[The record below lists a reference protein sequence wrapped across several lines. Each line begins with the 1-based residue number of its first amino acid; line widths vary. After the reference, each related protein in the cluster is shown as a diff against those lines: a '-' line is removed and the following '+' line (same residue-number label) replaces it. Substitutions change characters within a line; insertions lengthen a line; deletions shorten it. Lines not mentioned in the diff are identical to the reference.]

1 MNSTS
6 RALMATGLALIAAG
20 LGYYLWQ
27 ERAAPPAPEPVVA
40 APVAP
45 PVAEP
50 PVAAAPPAIQHPLE
64 PVEQPLPALD
74 ASDAALAGELAELVG
89 LARWQTLFLPE
100 RIVRRIV
107 ASVDNL
113 PRKDAPVSMW
123 PLKPAKD
130 WLVTTGTGETL
141 AIAPANAARYD
152 AYAALVRHIDVAT
165 LAAFYRRYYPLFQQ
179 AYEEL
184 GFPGAYFNDRLVA
197 ALDDLLAT
205 PEPAQPPRLEQRKV
219 RYRFAD
225 PDLEN
230 RSAGQKILLRIGVA
244 HARAA
249 KAKLRALRAAVAA
262 PPDAAN

>member
-1 MNSTS
+1 
-6 RALMATGLALIAAG
+6 MATGLALIAAG
-20 LGYYLWQ
+20 LGYYWWQ
-27 ERAAPPAPEPVVA
+27 EQAAPPAPI
-40 APVAP
+40 
-45 PVAEP
+45 
-50 PVAAAPPAIQHPLE
+50 PVAAAPVVPPAVSPPTETPPAIQHPLE

-74 ASDAALAGELAELVG
+74 ASDAALAEKLAELVG
-89 LARWQTLFLPE
+89 LARWQALFLPD

-130 WLVTTGTGETL
+130 WLVTTGEGETL

-152 AYAALVRHIDVAT
+152 AYAVLVRHIDVAV

-205 PEPAQPPRLEQRKV
+205 PEPARPPLLEQRKV

-244 HARAA
+244 HARAV
-249 KAKLRALRAAVAA
+249 KARLRELRAAVAVTA
-262 PPDAAN
+262 PASPAGN